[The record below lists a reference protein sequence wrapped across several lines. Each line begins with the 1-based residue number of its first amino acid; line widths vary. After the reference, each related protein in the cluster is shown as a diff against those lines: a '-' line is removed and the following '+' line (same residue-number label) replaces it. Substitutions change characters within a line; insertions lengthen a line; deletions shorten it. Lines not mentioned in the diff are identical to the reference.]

1 MIKLSVTVSY
11 KYMIYICD
19 IVVMKMIDDMNV
31 RLSNAENSI
40 TLIKAMCDAS
50 NGSSDGSGL

>member
-1 MIKLSVTVSY
+1 
-11 KYMIYICD
+11 MIYICD
-19 IVVMKMIDDMNV
+19 IVVMKMIDDMNG

-40 TLIKAMCDAS
+40 TLLKAMGAAS